1 VLDFF
6 SIPALAQKLFD
17 IFLVALSHGYLYS
30 DSKAAVPS
38 INAQYRYAIN
48 KDFSVGASLVYEKF
62 NADILLDGKNVGTSD
77 NSFLSPLAT
86 LRYEYAGGENFG
98 AYFDVELGL
107 CYLTNTVNYPEEHST
122 TSRAVFAGQF
132 TPFGFRF
139 GNKFNFNLGIGFG
152 MKGLVT
158 ASAGYSF

>member
-1 VLDFF
+1 M
-6 SIPALAQKLFD
+6 
-17 IFLVALSHGYLYS
+17 
-30 DSKAAVPS
+30 
-38 INAQYRYAIN
+38 
-48 KDFSVGASLVYEKF
+48 
-62 NADILLDGKNVGTSD
+62 LDGKNVGTSD